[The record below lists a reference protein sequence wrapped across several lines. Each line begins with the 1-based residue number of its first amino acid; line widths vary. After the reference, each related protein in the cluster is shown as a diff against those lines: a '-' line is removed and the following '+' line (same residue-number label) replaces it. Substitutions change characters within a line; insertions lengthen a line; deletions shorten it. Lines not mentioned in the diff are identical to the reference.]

1 MQDDGLLE
9 RGPTFCTIWSSD
21 KRNASLQPVKI
32 GSPFKSARDLVLSLL
47 SSGTTVGVPTSG
59 VLSGISSQKEEHSV
73 LLQMDT
79 QEAADIPVLKQG
91 KLKIIN
97 GVGIR
102 HLVPNGR
109 LQPFKDGCNLGCLN
123 DETKMERAPAGRK
136 TDCQMART
144 KKPLQLKIRSRKK
157 GMFDTGL

>member
-1 MQDDGLLE
+1 MEVEGALT
-9 RGPTFCTIWSSD
+9 PI
-21 KRNASLQPVKI
+21 
-32 GSPFKSARDLVLSLL
+32 RDLRIRRSEARIVSL
-47 SSGTTVGVPTSG
+47 SSTGTTVGVPTPG
-59 VLSGISSQKEEHSV
+59 ELSGISSQKEEHSV
-73 LLQMDT
+73 LPQMDT

-102 HLVPNGR
+102 RLVPNGQ

-123 DETKMERAPAGRK
+123 DETEIERAPAGRK
-136 TDCQMART
+136 TDCQIART

-157 GMFDTGL
+157 ECLIQDCSWYKKVGGNLKKRLTTKNI